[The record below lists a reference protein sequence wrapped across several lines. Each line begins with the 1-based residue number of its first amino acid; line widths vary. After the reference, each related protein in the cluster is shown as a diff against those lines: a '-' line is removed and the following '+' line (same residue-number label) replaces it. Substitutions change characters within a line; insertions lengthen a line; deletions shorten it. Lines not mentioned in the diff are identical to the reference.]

1 MLLPRFPVR
10 NRHGV
15 VLEAVLDVAEDALTD
30 PSVHPLTHALVVVRC
45 RGRFLVLFNRFK
57 QSWELPGGIIDTGE
71 TPRACAA
78 RELLEETGQRIAP
91 SALAYRGL
99 TRLSFPSGKTE
110 HGALYAASLPD
121 LTPFAEDEEAAR
133 IALWDGHEDLGEVC
147 EIDAALLA
155 YG

>member
-1 MLLPRFPVR
+1 MRLPRFPVR

-57 QSWELPGGIIDTGE
+57 QYWELPGGIIDAGE

-78 RELLEETGQRIAP
+78 RELLEETGQRIEP
-91 SALAYRGL
+91 SRLSYRGL
-99 TRLSFPSGKTE
+99 TRLAFPHGTSE
-110 HGALYAASLPD
+110 HGALYAASLPS
-121 LTPFAEDEEAAR
+121 LTPFVENDEAAR
-133 IALWDGHEDLGEVC
+133 IVLWDGREDLGDVC